1 MTKLNGEKSEPAIE
15 DDMMT
20 KNGHLIFV
28 ISQKESEKSLSE
40 FFAHISFF
48 LI

>member
-40 FFAHISFF
+40 FLLTFPFS
-48 LI
+48 